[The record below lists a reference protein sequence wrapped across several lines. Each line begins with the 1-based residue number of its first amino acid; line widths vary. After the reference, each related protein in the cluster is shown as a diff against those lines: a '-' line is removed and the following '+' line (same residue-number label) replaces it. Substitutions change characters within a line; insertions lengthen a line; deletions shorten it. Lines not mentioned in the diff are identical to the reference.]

1 MQGAVFELQPPVK
14 RKSLKRKV
22 LLSNSIFY
30 VVMAGIPIL
39 QVIIFYIYVNFNSIL
54 LAFKTYDEATM
65 SYKWLTGGEIF
76 SNFKE
81 FLNGLTTLPFLRA
94 AFGNTFMMFGLVLLV
109 SYSGGILLSNFIYKK
124 RLFGRFFRVIL
135 FTPSMISGIIMVTLF
150 QFFADAAV
158 PALTN
163 NATVG
168 LLADTSSAFPSI
180 ICYTLWLG
188 LGSGMLVYVG
198 TMGSI
203 NDSMVE
209 AAQLDGCTP
218 MQEFFKI
225 TLPTIYPTILVF
237 FVAKMGSIF
246 AEQINLFTFYGTD
259 APYDYYTYG
268 YWLYVRTLAGEAN
281 YPQLAAA
288 GLCFTLVLAPL
299 TLFVRWLLNKFGPS
313 AD

>member
-14 RKSLKRKV
+14 RKSLKRKN
-22 LLSNSIFY
+22 LLRNSIFY

-81 FLNGLTTLPFLRA
+81 FLNGLTTLPFLKA

-158 PALTN
+158 PVLTN

>member
-1 MQGAVFELQPPVK
+1 MQNDLLEQRSPVK
-14 RKSLKRKV
+14 SKSLKRKN
-22 LLSNSIFY
+22 LLRNSIFY

-39 QVIIFYIYVNFNSIL
+39 QVNIFYIYVNFNSIL
-54 LAFKTYDEATM
+54 LAFKTYDEVTM
-65 SYKWLTGGEIF
+65 SYKWLSGGEVF
-76 SNFKE
+76 SNFQE
-81 FLNGLTTLPFLRA
+81 FLKGLTTLPFLKA

-168 LLADTSSAFPSI
+168 LLADTRTAFPSI

-246 AEQINLFTFYGTD
+246 AEQINLFTFYGAE

-268 YWLYVRTLAGEAN
+268 YWLYVRTLAGESN

-299 TLFVRWLLNKFGPS
+299 TLFVRWVLNKFGPS

>member
-1 MQGAVFELQPPVK
+1 MQNDFLEQRSPVK
-14 RKSLKRKV
+14 SRSLKRKN
-22 LLSNSIFY
+22 LLRNSIFY

-54 LAFKTYDEATM
+54 LAFKTYDEVTM
-65 SYKWLTGGEIF
+65 SYKWLSGGAFF
-76 SNFKE
+76 SNFQE
-81 FLNGLTTLPFLRA
+81 FFHNLTTLPFLKA

-109 SYSGGILLSNFIYKK
+109 SYSGGILLSNYIYKK
-124 RLFGRFFRVIL
+124 RLFGKFFRVIL

-158 PALTN
+158 PVLTG

-168 LLADTSSAFPSI
+168 LLADPNTAFPSI

-218 MQEFFKI
+218 MQEFFTI
-225 TLPTIYPTILVF
+225 TLPTIYPTILTF
-237 FVAKMGSIF
+237 FVARMAGIF
-246 AEQINLFTFYGTD
+246 GEQINLFTFYGAD

-281 YPQLAAA
+281 YPLLAAA
-288 GLCFTLVLAPL
+288 GLCFTLVLAPC
-299 TLFVRWLLNKFGPS
+299 TLLVRWLLNKFGPS

>member
-1 MQGAVFELQPPVK
+1 MQNDLLEQRSPVK
-14 RKSLKRKV
+14 SKSLKRKN
-22 LLSNSIFY
+22 LLRNSIFY

-54 LAFKTYDEATM
+54 LAFKTYDEVTM
-65 SYKWLTGGEIF
+65 SYKWLPGGAFF
-76 SNFKE
+76 SNFQG
-81 FLNGLTTLPFLRA
+81 FFHDLTTLPFLKA

-109 SYSGGILLSNFIYKK
+109 SYSGGILLSNYIYKK
-124 RLFGRFFRVIL
+124 RLLGKFFRVIL

-158 PALTN
+158 PVLTG

-168 LLADTSSAFPSI
+168 LLADTNTAFPSI